1 MDLAVGQITRAFR
14 VYQNQL
20 RIGELNRQSHLRTV
34 QDQQDQ
40 VTLSAEAQRLFEQA
54 QHRPEPPPPV
64 IENPETE
71 SAENAAGEHPAASGE
86 DESGSR
92 EAGPDTFVPLDFTQI
107 TSIQEEE
114 TEHKAGSA
122 PA

>member
-1 MDLAVGQITRAFR
+1 MDLAVSQITRAFR

-34 QDQQDQ
+34 QGQQDQ

-54 QHRPEPPPPV
+54 QHRPEPPPA

-71 SAENAAGEHPAASGE
+71 SAENAGGEHPAAPGGE
-86 DESGSR
+86 EPGSQ
-92 EAGPDTFVPLDFTQI
+92 EPGPDTFVPLDFTQM
-107 TSIQEEE
+107 TSLQEEE
-114 TEHKAGSA
+114 TEHNAGSA
-122 PA
+122 SA